1 MSTFF
6 LRFTLE
12 SDATFGRGDGLAG
25 AVDIEVQYDDW
36 GCPFLGGRALK
47 GLLVNEC
54 AEILAALPSM
64 VRKRW
69 EVAAQRLFGRPGSA
83 EEDNALL
90 AIGDAQLPEDLRL
103 AIRYDIENKRFRP
116 QEVLESITALR
127 RQTAMEETG
136 VPKEH
141 SLRTIRVILRKTTFE
156 ARLDFLEPPSKP
168 EQRPKDDLALLAA
181 CVKAFRRAGTGRN
194 RGRGHLKAEL
204 LNEFRHLITNEHFH
218 AFSKEVLK

>member
-1 MSTFF
+1 MNTFF
-6 LRFTLE
+6 LQFTLE

-25 AVDIEVQYDDW
+25 VVDIEVQHDEW

-47 GLLVNEC
+47 GLLVSEC
-54 AEILAALPSM
+54 AEILAALPGGI
-64 VRKRW
+64 RKRW
-69 EVAAQRLFGRPGSA
+69 EKAAQRLFGRPGSG

-103 AIRYDIENKRFRP
+103 AIRYDIENKRLSP
-116 QEVLESITALR
+116 QEVLETVTTLR

-156 ARLDFLEPPSKP
+156 ARLDFLAPPS
-168 EQRPKDDLALLAA
+168 QDDLALLAA

-194 RGRGHLKAEL
+194 RGRGRLKAEL
-204 LNEFRHLITNEHFH
+204 LNESRLSVTNERFE
-218 AFSKEVLK
+218 AFRKEVLR